1 MDEKIE
7 QYIKQIELQIN
18 KELITEVF
26 NFIIHLNTKDILE
39 IEGKLAS
46 LFCRIIEKTQKL
58 GFLDKEIEILITK
71 AFNNI
76 DTMPLNNEGTSE
88 LKTLHLL
95 KILYDS
101 RTQHS
106 LENIPNLLS
115 DNLLDNLE
123 KIQILFSI
131 KDENNKFIF
140 PVSKF
145 LFPIIKSE
153 NLLNEIQ
160 NPQVIQAL
168 MLALSIFNT
177 EQKPTE
183 LEEIKKL
190 IRQNNL
196 KFIDYLFDDSE
207 RLFGYGWK
215 ENFEYNGTLVLY
227 NKKLSKILIRNPD
240 KDYFKIDS
248 SLLVP
253 YQQTEIKEE
262 FNSNKEP
269 IAYYIEY
276 NAKNPTFITFEEEFA
291 KGEEQKNLK
300 LLQIIYNKSYF
311 NILLSKG
318 IIRIDDDFYPTN
330 PYSINDKF
338 CILAN
343 SHLENSLTSINH
355 YLRKYNLIKLGGKGL
370 NYINLGMLIEF
381 QEINKIA
388 IDKSFINEN
397 TMFIDFLTSW
407 LANCKNK
414 QEAFSSFFKSFT
426 EQLKFVQNKKDLL
439 NQNYQNQFWLPLQL
453 PSEIL
458 QKLDFSSII
467 TESLIIQCKISRN
480 IFTDS
485 IEIRN
490 SETKEILSDFKV
502 ENISGDE
509 LIIRDNPYNAVLDE
523 KNKILYV
530 GNEIEMYANM
540 LKKINEINFC
550 LLPDNF
556 LPGIEENDIETII
569 KYMKLFKVAFNEKHP
584 SIPLDSIARYRLIF
598 HLLLLYTTDFKFDNW
613 KKLITRHEY
622 VDFSTLPINNCFQNT
637 DGILFVIKDRARKQ
651 STLKQIFNS
660 KLNEVANRSVFD
672 FYDQRIT
679 KNSNSYCLNNNKIKS
694 ICFIFDLVQNGM
706 SSYHTINYYINQET
720 VDKDNPQFTPFFC
733 DNQRIL
739 LTDIIKS
746 NKIKKIDVICF
757 FASQEGLEKIKEVKM
772 PEGCILSVK
781 EPLKLI
787 SHKLTEDENSLIE
800 NLYKKLRGE
809 IKIDDYLI
817 AREYNQPVK
826 NIMSD
831 ELMDLD
837 KIVAIFLRKNEIK

>member
-26 NFIIHLNTKDILE
+26 NFIIQLNTKDILR

-46 LFCRIIEKTQKL
+46 LFCRIIEKSQKL
-58 GFLDKEIEILITK
+58 GLLDKEIEILITK

-76 DTMPLNNEGTSE
+76 DTMPLNNEDTSE

-131 KDENNKFIF
+131 KDENNKFVF

-177 EQKPTE
+177 KQKPTE
-183 LEEIKKL
+183 LKEIKKL
-190 IRQNNL
+190 VKQNNL

-207 RLFGYGWK
+207 RLFDTAWK
-215 ENFEYNGTLVLY
+215 ENFEYNGTLALY

-240 KDYFKIDS
+240 KDYFKIDN

-262 FNSNKEP
+262 INSNKEP
-269 IAYYIEY
+269 IAYYVEY
-276 NAKNPTFITFEEEFA
+276 NAKNPTFITFEDEFT
-291 KGEEQKNLK
+291 KGKEQKNLK

-311 NILLSKG
+311 NVLLSKG
-318 IIRIDDDFYPTN
+318 IIRINDDFYPTN

-343 SHLENSLTSINH
+343 SHLENSLTSINL
-355 YLRKYNLIKLGGKGL
+355 YLQKYNLIKLGGKGL

-381 QEINKIA
+381 QKINKIA
-388 IDKSFINEN
+388 IDEAFINEN
-397 TMFIDFLTSW
+397 TTFIDFLTSW
-407 LANCKNK
+407 LANCRNK
-414 QEAFSSFFKSFT
+414 QEVFNSFLKSFT
-426 EQLKFVQNKKDLL
+426 VQLKFVQNKKDLL
-439 NQNYQNQFWLPLQL
+439 NQNYQNQFWLPIQL

-458 QKLDFSSII
+458 QKLDFSSVI
-467 TESLIIQCKISRN
+467 TESFIIQCKISKDV
-480 IFTDS
+480 FTDS
-485 IEIRN
+485 IEIKN
-490 SETKEILSDFKV
+490 TETKEILSDFKV

-540 LKKINEINFC
+540 LKKINEINLC
-550 LLPDNF
+550 LLHDNF
-556 LPGIEENDIETII
+556 LSGIEENDIETII

-598 HLLLLYTTDFKFDNW
+598 HLLLLYNKNFKFDDW
-613 KKLITRHEY
+613 KKLITKHEY
-622 VDFSTLPINNCFQNT
+622 VDFSMLSINNCFQNT
-637 DGILFVIKDRARKQ
+637 NGVLFITKDRARKQ

-660 KLNEVANRSVFD
+660 KLNGVANRSVFD

-679 KNSNSYCLNNNKIKS
+679 KNSNTYYLNNNKIKS
-694 ICFIFDLVQNGM
+694 ICFVFDLVQNGI
-706 SSYHTINYYINQET
+706 SSYHTINYYINKET
-720 VDKDNPQFTPFFC
+720 LDKDNPQFTPFFC

-746 NKIKKIDVICF
+746 NKITNIDVICF
-757 FASQEGLEKIKEVKM
+757 YASLEGLEKIKEVKI

-787 SHKLTEDENSLIE
+787 SHKLTENENSLVE

-809 IKIDDYLI
+809 IKIDDYLTV
-817 AREYNQPVK
+817 REYNQPVK

-831 ELMDLD
+831 KLMDLD
-837 KIVAIFLRKNEIK
+837 KIVAIFLHKSEIK